1 MSDKQYAYRYYDSGD
16 AYIGPLPRE
25 QVLAKLHED
34 LSTIP
39 LERHRLTGDDW
50 SAWGLWVESRE
61 LLEIFLAAEG
71 LPGLPPVD
79 EGDFPQV
86 SDSVTSTPIPPQ
98 ETG

>member
-1 MSDKQYAYRYYDSGD
+1 MSYKQYAYRYYDSGN
-16 AYIGPLPRE
+16 AYVGPLTRE
-25 QVLAKLHED
+25 QVLDKLHSD

-50 SAWGLWVESRE
+50 SGWGLWVESRE

-71 LPGLPPVD
+71 LSGLPPVD

-86 SDSVTSTPIPPQ
+86 SDVCKSSTEEAP
-98 ETG
+98 